1 MEKKAEAVNEE
12 HTQVGLTSCD
22 LEPIHII
29 GAVQPIGFL
38 IATSVDW
45 VISRVSANAPSFLGG
60 SVQDL
65 LGATISDVFVT
76 AAVHAIRNEVTM
88 LRGSDAV
95 ERIFAIALQTGGALF
110 DVAIHVSG
118 STIILEA
125 EPSQPPGELNAAAMV
140 RSMMARMQ
148 GQTNLAR
155 EAVRLVQSL
164 TGFDRVMVYRFHA
177 DDSGEVIAE
186 RARAGLEP
194 FLGLRY
200 PAEDIP
206 RQARALLIRNPVRL
220 LADVDAPPSP
230 VIPQLDAMLEPLD
243 LSMSTLRVHSAMCI
257 EYLKNMGVGATMTVS
272 LIRDGRLWG
281 LISCH
286 HMSARHVGFEQRTT
300 VELFGLLLSHLL
312 AEQERTELASYEAR
326 MRDLQ
331 HQLDAALISSGAL
344 EQRIADMAEQLRD
357 LVPYDGLA
365 VCVGDKVISRGGTPA
380 PEELAELRLL
390 LERTAVSEI
399 LSTDNLGA
407 FHAPAKSFTERAAGM
422 LVVPISR
429 SPRDYV
435 IFFRHEI
442 ARSVAWAGKPG
453 KVPVYGPNGP
463 RLTPRKSFEAWREL
477 KRGQSAPWSEAELRV
492 SELLRVSLLEAMLHF
507 TGMTE
512 LENQAATQRHELIVA
527 ELNHRVRNI
536 LGLIRSLVSQSR
548 TSAADVD
555 TFAIILGDRVQ
566 ALARA
571 HDQITAKNWGP
582 GSLAALIATEAGA
595 FLGEGVSRI
604 DASGPAIYLQ
614 PQAFSAVALVIH
626 ELMTNAAKH
635 GALAGASGRVTI
647 AWRHDAAGSVT
658 LDWTEAGGALVGK
671 PNRQGFGTTII
682 RQSIPHELGGKATLD
697 YAPSGLHAQF
707 VLPSQH
713 VVVGN
718 GFQPIAIAVPR
729 PETPSRLSGLVL
741 AVEDNVLIALDVED
755 VLIGLGAERVVVA
768 SNVAEALRLIDL
780 ETPNFAL
787 LDINLG
793 RETSWPIATRLR
805 TLGVPHVFATGY
817 GDGIDYPIEHR
828 LTAVITKPYSS
839 ASIAQGFGKAL
850 SMAAGV

>member
-1 MEKKAEAVNEE
+1 MASSEVMSEE
-12 HTQVGLTSCD
+12 QIRVDLTTCD
-22 LEPIHII
+22 LEPIHMI
-29 GAVQPIGFL
+29 GAIQPIGFL
-38 IATSVDW
+38 IATSLDW
-45 VISRVSANAPSFLGG
+45 IISRVSANAPEFLGV
-60 SVQDL
+60 SIQDL
-65 LGATISDVFVT
+65 LGAPISHVFVT
-76 AAVHAIRNEVTM
+76 DTVHAIRNQVAM
-88 LRGSDAV
+88 LRGPDAV
-95 ERIFAIALQTGGALF
+95 ERIFAMALQTGGALF
-110 DVAIHVSG
+110 DVAIHILG

-125 EPSQPPGELNAAAMV
+125 EPSQSAGELNAAAMV
-140 RSMMARMQ
+140 RSMMSRIQ
-148 GQTNLAR
+148 GQTNLPR
-155 EAVRLVQSL
+155 EAVRLIQSL
-164 TGFDRVMVYRFHA
+164 TGFDRVMIYRFHA

-220 LADVDAPPSP
+220 LADVDAPPSLI
-230 VIPQLDAMLEPLD
+230 VPQLGAMSEPLD

-286 HMSARHVGFEQRTT
+286 HTSARHVGFEQRTT
-300 VELFGLLLSHLL
+300 VELFGLLLSFLI

-331 HQLDAALISSGAL
+331 HQLGAALMSNDAL
-344 EQRIADMAEQLRD
+344 EQKIADMAEQLRD

-365 VCVGDKVISRGGTPA
+365 VCFGDKVILRGGTPA

-390 LERTAVSEI
+390 LERMAVSEI

-407 FHAPAKSFTERAAGM
+407 FYAPAKSFAERAAGM
-422 LVVPISR
+422 LVVPISG

-442 ARSVAWAGKPG
+442 ARSVTWAGKPG
-453 KVPVYGPNGP
+453 KLTTHGPYGT
-463 RLTPRKSFEAWREL
+463 RLTPRKSFEAWLERM
-477 KRGQSAPWSEAELRV
+477 RGQSAPWSEAELRV
-492 SELLRVSLLEAMLHF
+492 SELLRVSLLEAMLQF

-512 LENQAATQRHELIVA
+512 LENRAATQRHELLVA

-555 TFAIILGDRVQ
+555 TFATILGDRVQ

-604 DASGPAIYLQ
+604 DVSGPAIHLQ
-614 PQAFSAVALVIH
+614 PQAFSAMALVIH

-647 AWRHDAAGSVT
+647 AWRHDAEGSVT
-658 LDWTEAGGALVGK
+658 LDWNEAGGPPVVK
-671 PNRQGFGTTII
+671 PTRQGFGTTII
-682 RQSIPHELGGKATLD
+682 RQSIPHELGGQATLD
-697 YAPSGLHAQF
+697 YVPSGFQARF

-713 VVVGN
+713 IVIGDES
-718 GFQPIAIAVPR
+718 QPLAIAVPR
-729 PETPSRLSGLVL
+729 LEKPSRLSGLVL

-755 VLIGLGAERVVVA
+755 VLLGLGAERVVVA
-768 SNVAEALRLIDL
+768 SNVTDALRLIDL

-817 GDGIDYPIEHR
+817 GDGIDYPVEHR

-839 ASIAQGFGKAL
+839 VSIAQAFGKAL
-850 SMAAGV
+850 DMAAGV